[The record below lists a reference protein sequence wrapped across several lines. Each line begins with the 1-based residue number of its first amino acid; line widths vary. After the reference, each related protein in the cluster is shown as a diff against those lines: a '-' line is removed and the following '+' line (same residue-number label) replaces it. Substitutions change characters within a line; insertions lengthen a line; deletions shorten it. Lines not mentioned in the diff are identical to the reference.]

1 MAAAMLWRGAAL
13 LLVSLVLNYPLRAE
27 GDEVIVSPASD
38 VLTVANDHVR
48 VDFRDGRWF
57 VEWLDVPATL
67 TGLTTAVTVGGES
80 QAKNAL
86 GWSGLARPT
95 KLSDRLGDAEAIEAT
110 VRRED
115 GLEVTVIARALA
127 GKPAAVF
134 ALTVRNGS
142 AESVTV
148 ESIRLLSTDGG
159 LSPGACPDPGE
170 DLSVYVDS
178 GSQGGTHA
186 APLGD
191 GQNCAGI
198 CAIHN
203 RVADLGFVCAFLS
216 FEHDNVVTVSPG
228 DDGVALSARST
239 TPVELAPGQ
248 AHSSDPVLVSCYAN
262 PFEALERYADAV
274 RDLNNPPIPAK
285 TPMGW
290 ISWYG
295 YRLTMT
301 EDSVLAD
308 ADVIARHLAKYG
320 VSLIQL
326 DHGWQDRDICGNWV
340 ENEKFPH
347 GLPWLSERL
356 REMGFEMGLWAAPS
370 VASEFA
376 PLVAEHPEALVLNA
390 DGTPLVV
397 SERWHWEPHG
407 CTHCVDPL
415 KPAGQQ
421 FLREFAALMNGY
433 GITYLK
439 TDFISNWG
447 GAVPARTGMTIL
459 REELDDTIMLRPCS
473 TALNILL
480 GFAGEMGIARD
491 IGNAG
496 GNWKHMRVYTLEA
509 ASKWF
514 MHRRF
519 WLNSGGCLIV
529 GDPNET
535 LGEAIGRTTVLA
547 LTGGTALLSERMPE
561 LEAQPERMALVP
573 LCLPPSDIP
582 ARPIDL
588 FEVGRDGR
596 EYPRVWHLHADAGWG
611 QWEVV
616 GLINWSEDPIEE
628 TVRFADLG
636 LPPDAECLVFDFW
649 TGTLVGRFDGECSA
663 TVPAGSARCLRIVP
677 VPDLPAVVGTDMHV
691 TQGLVELS
699 DVRWDEEKLTLS
711 GEALRA
717 PGGEGTVYVW
727 VPEGLALGD
736 GQRAQL
742 HGSQCVAVPVT
753 FTEAQQ
759 RWSVRFARADGGAKL
774 GSDPDDSVLVEAD
787 VRWFGGSR

>member
-1 MAAAMLWRGAAL
+1 VLWRTVT
-13 LLVSLVLNYPLRAE
+13 LVLASLVFNYPLRAE
-27 GDEVIVSPASD
+27 GDEVIVNPASD

-48 VDFRDGRWF
+48 VDSREGRWF

-67 TGLTTAVTVGGES
+67 AGLTTTVTVGGATETTD
-80 QAKNAL
+80 AA
-86 GWSGLARPT
+86 GWTNSARSV
-95 KLSDRLGDAEAIEAT
+95 KLSDRLGDSDGIEM
-110 VRRED
+110 VCRRED
-115 GLEVTVIARALA
+115 GLEVTAIARTLA
-127 GKPAAVF
+127 DQPAAVF
-134 ALTVRNGS
+134 TVRVRNGS
-142 AESVTV
+142 AKSVTV
-148 ESIRLLSTDGG
+148 ENIRLLSTDGG
-159 LSPGACPDPGE
+159 LSPGACADPGQ

-178 GSQGGTHA
+178 GSQGGTRA

-228 DDGVALSARST
+228 DDGVSLSARTT
-239 TPVELAPGQ
+239 TPVELSPGA
-248 AHSSDPVLVSCYAN
+248 AHDCDPVLVSCYAN

-274 RDLNNPPIPAK
+274 RDLNLPPIPER

-290 ISWYG
+290 ISWYC

-301 EDSVLAD
+301 EDTVLEN
-308 ADVIARHLAKYG
+308 ADVIARHFRKYG
-320 VSLIQL
+320 VNLIQL

-356 REMGFEMGLWAAPS
+356 RAMGFEMGLWAAPS
-370 VASEFA
+370 VVSEFA
-376 PLVAEHPEALVLNA
+376 PLVAEHPEALVLNN

-397 SERWHWEPHG
+397 SKRWTWAPHG
-407 CTHCVDPL
+407 MTHRVDPM

-480 GFAGEMGIARD
+480 GFAGEIGIARD

-535 LGEAIGRTTVLA
+535 LGEAIGRATILA
-547 LTGGTALLSERMPE
+547 LTGGTALLSDRMPE
-561 LEAQPERMALVP
+561 LEAQPERLAMVP
-573 LCLPPSDIP
+573 LCLPPSDVP

-588 FEVGRDGR
+588 FEVGRNGR

-611 QWEVV
+611 QWQVV
-616 GLINWSEDPIEE
+616 GLINWSEHPIEE

-649 TGTLVGRFDGECSA
+649 TGTLAGRFTGSCTA
-663 TVPAGSARCLRIVP
+663 TVPAGAARCLRIMRVT
-677 VPDLPAVVGTDMHV
+677 DRPAVVGTDMHV

-711 GEALRA
+711 GQAERA
-717 PGGEGTVYVW
+717 PGAAGNVLVW
-727 VPEGLALGD
+727 VPD
-736 GQRAQL
+736 GYAVTAGQEVHER
-742 HGSQCVAVPVT
+742 GPRCTAVPVQ
-753 FTEAQQ
+753 FDEAQHG
-759 RWSVRFARADGGAKL
+759 WSAHFERANGGQTL
-774 GSDPDDSVLVEAD
+774 PLEPGDSVLREAA